1 LILDMLHDRERRKC
15 GRING
20 ELGENR
26 THDQQTMISVNRVVD
41 VAKSF
46 EIMVSRVGIEPTTR
60 RLRVLSRTSKPSKN

>member
-60 RLRVLSRTSKPSKN
+60 RLRVRIAQFR